1 MRLFRALLL
10 PLSAA
15 ALLATSRLLDAHPLH
30 TSLAEIVYDA
40 PHRQL
45 QISIRVFADDLTKA
59 SDAYA
64 RSKPGT
70 KEQRFD
76 AYARASFV
84 ITDRSGRTIALQ
96 SCGDKLV
103 SDLMWLCFKAP
114 APNGFSGFKVT
125 HRILF
130 DLYQD
135 QINLV
140 QANNGGKKQ
149 SLLFVHGD
157 GLKKLD

>member
-1 MRLFRALLL
+1 MATLLV
-10 PLSAA
+10 A
-15 ALLATSRLLDAHPLH
+15 SRSVDAHPLH

-40 PHRQL
+40 AHKQL

-64 RSKPGT
+64 HSRPGT

-76 AYARASFV
+76 TYARSSFL
-84 ITDRSGRTIALQ
+84 ITDRSGRAIALQ
-96 SCGDKLV
+96 SCGGKLV
-103 SDLMWLCFKAP
+103 SDLMWLCFRAP
-114 APNGFSGFKVT
+114 APDGFSGFKVT

-130 DLYQD
+130 DLYGD

-140 QANNGGKKQ
+140 QAANGGKKQ

-157 GLKKLD
+157 GLKRLD